1 MLNRKKQ
8 GKNKRGGDP
17 SVREIVTGGAQYRRK
32 LKWVAELATGA
43 AAAASSTA
51 GDGNQGVTQQPDN
64 TSAWNG
70 LANLWQEYRVRKITM
85 ELHPPNL
92 NPAIAA
98 NAALVPIRCYMFH
111 DRTGAIT
118 TANALAATELQLID
132 QENSKFAALS
142 PYNPA
147 HVLRHS
153 IKATDLED
161 LAWLPTQVAANNRFQ
176 LVLVIQASGVASAMP
191 YRIDYDVEFRGRAN
205 SGLVELSRP
214 LPAPKHVSGCL
225 CATCM
230 SSK

>member
-1 MLNRKKQ
+1 MPKGNKQ
-8 GKNKRGGDP
+8 GKFKRGGGP
-17 SVREIVTGGAQYRRK
+17 SVGAIVTGGAEYRRT

-64 TSAWNG
+64 CSAWNG
-70 LANLWQEYRVRKITM
+70 LANLWQEYRVRRIKTT
-85 ELHPPNL
+85 LHPPNL

-98 NAALVPIRCYMFH
+98 NAALVPVRAYMFH
-111 DRTGAIT
+111 DRSGLIT

-142 PYNPA
+142 LYNPT
-147 HVLRHS
+147 HVLQHS
-153 IKATDLED
+153 IKATDVED
-161 LAWLPTQVAANNRFQ
+161 LVWLPTQVAATNRFQ
-176 LVLVIQASGVASAMP
+176 MVVVIQPSGVASAMP

-214 LPAPKHVSGCL
+214 LPAPKHVDGCQ
-225 CATCM
+225 CAACVG
-230 SSK
+230 K